1 MELYLALLAGLGGM
15 FGWGLADF
23 FAKKTVG
30 KTSAINTF
38 LYSHIFG
45 AILLLIYL
53 AFNWAPANLGPKIIL
68 FLILFGIGDLTAYT
82 LFYRGLQKGMLSVIG
97 PIWAANGGV
106 AVLVSFF
113 LFSEQITALRWMGL
127 GIVFIGTILTSFQ
140 LQKTEANLSIKNVT
154 KGLPETLASMII
166 YGFFF
171 PFWDWFL
178 GYQGKGWVISLTLM
192 GLISIVGAL
201 IFICLFSRIK
211 RIPSDIRVRGKQIWF
226 WLALIGVLTTAAS
239 LSVAWGYRFTTI
251 TSVVVVLS
259 TAATLPTVI
268 LARIFLKEKLATNQ
282 LIGVAAIIGGLIILA
297 L

>member
-1 MELYLALLAGLGGM
+1 MELYLAILAGLGGM
-15 FGWGLADF
+15 FGWGLADY

-45 AILLLIYL
+45 LILLLIYL
-53 AFNWAPANLGPKIIL
+53 AFNWTPVNLGFKIIL
-68 FLILFGIGDLTAYT
+68 FLILFGISDLTAYT
-82 LFYRGLQKGMLSVIG
+82 LFYRGLQKEMVSIIG
-97 PIWAANGGV
+97 PIVAANGGV

-113 LFSEQITALRWMGL
+113 LFNEAIATMRWVGL
-127 GIVFIGTILTSFQ
+127 GAIFIGTILISFR
-140 LQKTEANLSIKNVT
+140 IKNIT
-154 KGLPETLASMII
+154 KGLPEALTSMMIW
-166 YGFFF
+166 GFFF
-171 PFWDWFL
+171 PLWDWFL
-178 GYQGKGWVISLTLM
+178 GYQGKGWTISLTLVTLVEIA
-192 GLISIVGAL
+192 GAFILIY
-201 IFICLFSRIK
+201 LFSWLRKTPANIQVK
-211 RIPSDIRVRGKQIWF
+211 DKQIWF
-226 WLALIGVLTTAAS
+226 WLLLIGFFTTAAS

-268 LARIFLKEKLATNQ
+268 LARIFLKEKLAFNQ